1 MLSLMSPRSIYIHW
15 LLEYCLYRAFN
26 IDSDNV
32 FNLSQRH
39 NYVSTIILSGH
50 LNYTYT
56 GLVAIVGNTLH
67 HNYFQV

>member
-1 MLSLMSPRSIYIHW
+1 MLSFMSPRSIYIHW
-15 LLEYCLYRAFN
+15 LLEYCLYKAFN

-32 FNLSQRH
+32 FYLSQRH

-56 GLVAIVGNTLH
+56 ETTGLVAIV
-67 HNYFQV
+67 